1 LEEVAQALPY
11 AGLEITPDAF
21 LAAARARPQGYS
33 FAAVLPDHA
42 SLEGFLFPGEYR
54 LRRNSS
60 IEELFRIVLGNF
72 EQNMTAEIAQ
82 GFTQQNLDLY
92 DGVVLASIV
101 EREAVQDEEMPL
113 IASVF
118 LNRLSA
124 NMKLDSD
131 PTVQYSLG
139 YNAGQKT
146 WWTNPLSTSDFAVD
160 SPFNTYLYAGLPP
173 GPIANPGLAALR
185 AVAFPAQSPYYYFRA
200 ACDGSGKHLF
210 ATTFEEHI
218 ANGCE

>member
-1 LEEVAQALPY
+1 MTD
-11 AGLEITPDAF
+11 EI
-21 LAAARARPQGYS
+21 
-33 FAAVLPDHA
+33 
-42 SLEGFLFPGEYR
+42 
-54 LRRNSS
+54 
-60 IEELFRIVLGNF
+60 I
-72 EQNMTAEIAQ
+72 Q
-82 GFTQQNLDLY
+82 GFAQQNLDLY

-139 YNAGQKT
+139 YNARQKT
-146 WWTNPLSTSDFAVD
+146 WWTNPLSTSDLAVD
-160 SPFNTYLYAGLPP
+160 SPFNTYLYLGLPP

-200 ACDGSGKHLF
+200 DCDGSGRHLF
-210 ATTFEEHI
+210 ATTFDEHI
-218 ANGCE
+218 ANGCK